1 MTHDEFVGQV
11 QARAHLPSGGAAE
24 AAIRATL
31 ETLAERL
38 EGGAAGNLA
47 AQLPAEIGRH
57 LTGDATFQ
65 RLSIDEFFRRVHQ
78 REGEGID
85 LPDSV
90 FHARVVIEVLEE
102 AVSKGAVDKIRV
114 QLPAEFAPL
123 FEAGSQ
129 GRMRLA
135 EAKDQKGSGAG
146 PS

>member
-1 MTHDEFVGQV
+1 MTNLWGRSRREHTF
-11 QARAHLPSGGAAE
+11 
-24 AAIRATL
+24 
-31 ETLAERL
+31 RL
-38 EGGAAGNLA
+38 EARLRPPYGRLWKPWRRGSKAELPYLA